1 MLDKISLFQVA
12 QSLARHSGARQAVLA
27 QNIAN
32 ADTPGYAAR
41 DLAPFSVD
49 PLAKD
54 AGSGMIATRGSH
66 LSGLQTAQDV
76 QVIEARDRSSDPN
89 KNSVTLQEEM
99 LLATDTKRQ
108 HDKAL
113 AVYKSGM
120 RILRTSLND
129 K

>member
-41 DLAPFSVD
+41 DVAPFSLA
-49 PLAKD
+49 PLGKD
-54 AGSGMIATRGSH
+54 AGAGMIASRASH
-66 LSGLQTAQDV
+66 LTGAHSMQDV
-76 QVIEARDRSSDPN
+76 QVVEARNRSSDPN
-89 KNSVTLQEEM
+89 KNGVTLQEEM
-99 LLATDTKRQ
+99 LLAADTKRQ

-113 AVYKSGM
+113 AIYKSGM